1 MLLNFKVIFNKH
13 TNKIQK
19 SEKKKYIPSN
29 NNAPFRLYVSH
40 FIDSQKK
47 KNIQKPCEIPNNGQ
61 PFIELQT
68 KKKNAQQKNLY
79 KQMNI
84 FNRKSLKCTNNKNQK
99 NYKTTKT
106 HVRTNV

>member
-40 FIDSQKK
+40 FIDSQKIINTK
-47 KNIQKPCEIPNNGQ
+47 TLRIPNNGQ

-68 KKKNAQQKNLY
+68 KKKTH
-79 KQMNI
+79 
-84 FNRKSLKCTNNKNQK
+84 NRKTFTNK
-99 NYKTTKT
+99 
-106 HVRTNV
+106 